1 MHLMRLTAVEL
12 GTAVRKATGIRLP
25 VTSTQDHGTPKPR
38 TTSKQGTKT
47 LSFRLDIQ
55 GLRAIAVGAV
65 VLYHFWPNRLP
76 GGFIGVD
83 MFFVISGFL
92 ITSHLISKPP
102 TGLRDVAQFWMRRVK
117 RLLPASFLVILLS
130 VLGVWLFAPETLW
143 RDWGLQALAAT
154 FYFQN
159 WYLALNKVDY
169 LAEADA
175 PSPFQH
181 FWSLAVEEQF
191 YFVWPVLLGLVIAAA
206 AYLGKSRKKALLA
219 VLGAVFFLGLG
230 YSIYATW
237 SNSGLAY
244 FSTFTRVWEFA
255 AGGLVAALGA
265 SVYKAK
271 SDTTSLVGAWAGIV
285 AIGFSLLFFTG
296 EMPFPGYIALIPVL
310 GTALLIL
317 SHSTHRYS
325 PNRLLSVRPMQFI
338 GDNSYAIYLWHWPLM
353 VLLPFALENFYWYQ
367 KIGVL
372 ALTLLIAVSTQKLV
386 EVRFRKFIDAS
397 PKLSAPRFLLAG
409 SLVLTLIA
417 GGFYQYSGVQLDR
430 STDINRAVAQ
440 VTKEVGKSCLGAN
453 SLSESCDEPQDD
465 STSFNSL
472 APQPVAA
479 KSDKPFLYAE
489 DCFASQETGFSE
501 RPVCHYGD
509 GKTKVALV
517 GNSHAGQWM
526 PAVQNM
532 ADEHGWSVDTY
543 VVNRCA
549 VMGLPQEFDA
559 QSSTEGCEE
568 LGGWVT
574 EQIEEEDYDLVISS
588 NRQSLPIAGYDLEE
602 STAPATEAYEK
613 LLGKWADSGA
623 DVAVIRDTPWPGET
637 LDNIPDCVA
646 ENLGD
651 PGECSGAADEW
662 IPEDPQADAVEALD
676 NPKVVSVDMNDQL
689 CREDR
694 CYSVVG
700 GLVAYWDHSHLS
712 ETYAASLSGTLSQR
726 MKDELDS
733 DELFPAS

>member
-1 MHLMRLTAVEL
+1 M
-12 GTAVRKATGIRLP
+12 
-25 VTSTQDHGTPKPR
+25 TSTQDLRTPEPQTTVKPP
-38 TTSKQGTKT
+38 SKSS
-47 LSFRLDIQ
+47 LFRLDIQ

-102 TGLRDVAQFWMRRVK
+102 TGFKDVVQFWMRRVK
-117 RLLPASFLVILLS
+117 RLLPASFLVIFMS
-130 VLGVWLFAPETLW
+130 ILGIWLFAPETLW

-191 YFVWPVLLGLVIAAA
+191 YFVWPVLIGLVIAAA
-206 AYLGKSRKKALLA
+206 VYLGRSRRKVLLA
-219 VLGAVFFLGLG
+219 VLGGVFFFGLG

-237 SNSGLAY
+237 ANSGLAY

-255 AGGLVAALGA
+255 SGGLVAALGTG
-265 SVYKAK
+265 VYKAK
-271 SDTTSLVGAWAGIV
+271 SDTVSLAGAWAGIA
-285 AIGFSLLFFTG
+285 AIAFSLLFFNG

-325 PNRLLSVRPMQFI
+325 PNRVLSLRPMQFI

-353 VLLPFALENFYWYQ
+353 VLIPFALETFYWYQ
-367 KIGVL
+367 KLGVL
-372 ALTLLIAVSTQKLV
+372 ALTLLLAVLTQKLV

-397 PKLSAPRFLLAG
+397 AKLTAPRFLIAG
-409 SLVLTLIA
+409 SLALTLVA
-417 GGFYQYSGVQLDR
+417 GGFYQYSGIQLNR
-430 STDINRAVAQ
+430 GTDVTTAVAQ

-453 SLSESCDEPQDD
+453 SLSDGCDEPQDK
-465 STSFNSL
+465 STSFKTL
-472 APQPVAA
+472 APEPVVA
-479 KSDKPFLYAE
+479 KSDKPFLYEE

-501 RPVCHYGD
+501 RPVCNYGN
-509 GKTKVALV
+509 GETKVALV

-532 ADEHGWSVDTY
+532 ADDNGWSVDTY

-549 VMGLPQEFDA
+549 VNGMPQEFDA
-559 QSSTEGCEE
+559 QSSIEGCEE

-574 EQIEEEDYDLVISS
+574 GQIEEQDYDLVISS
-588 NRQSLPIAGYDLEE
+588 NRQSVPIIGYDLEN
-602 STAPATEAYEK
+602 SMAPATKAYEK
-613 LLGKWADSGA
+613 MLDQWADTGTS
-623 DVAVIRDTPWPGET
+623 VAVIQDTPWPGAT
-637 LDNIPDCVA
+637 LGNVPDCIA
-646 ENLGD
+646 ENPEAHGK
-651 PGECSGAADEW
+651 CSGDADEW
-662 IPEDPQADAVEALD
+662 IPEDPQAEAVENLD
-676 NPKVVSVDMNDQL
+676 IPNVVSVDLNDQL
-689 CREDR
+689 CREDQ

-712 ETYAASLSGTLSQR
+712 ETYASSLSDTLSRR
-726 MKDELDS
+726 MNEKLNNN
-733 DELFPAS
+733 ELFPAS

>member
-1 MHLMRLTAVEL
+1 M
-12 GTAVRKATGIRLP
+12 IP
-25 VTSTQDHGTPKPR
+25 TQDQKTPVPKSILKAPSKP
-38 TTSKQGTKT
+38 S
-47 LSFRLDIQ
+47 SFRLDIQ

-102 TGLRDVAQFWMRRVK
+102 AGLPDVARFWMRRVK

-130 VLGVWLFAPETLW
+130 VVGVRLLAPETLW

-169 LAEADA
+169 LAEAEA

-191 YFVWPVLLGLVIAAA
+191 YFVWPVLIGVVIAAA
-206 AYLGKSRKKALLA
+206 VYLGKSRQKTVLC

-237 SNSGLAY
+237 ADSGLAY
-244 FSTFTRVWEFA
+244 FSTFTRVWEFS

-265 SVYKAK
+265 RVYRAK
-271 SDTTSLVGAWAGIV
+271 TDVTSLVGAWTGLA
-285 AIGFSLLFFTG
+285 AIAFSLILFTG

-325 PNRLLSVRPMQFI
+325 PTGLLSAKPMQLI
-338 GDNSYAIYLWHWPLM
+338 GDNSYAIYLWHWPLL
-353 VLLPFALENFYWYQ
+353 VLLPFTFENFYWYQ
-367 KIGVL
+367 KFGVL
-372 ALTLLIAVSTQKLV
+372 ALTLLLAVGTQKLV
-386 EVRFRKFIDAS
+386 EVRFRKFIDTS
-397 PKLSAPRFLLAG
+397 PQLSAPRFLLAG
-409 SLVLTLIA
+409 SLVLTLVA
-417 GGFYQYSGVQLDR
+417 GGFYQYSAVQLHR
-430 STDINRAVAQ
+430 GTDINQAVAQ
-440 VTKEVGKSCLGAN
+440 VAEDIGKSCLGAN
-453 SLSESCDEPQDD
+453 SLSENCADPQDD
-465 STSFNSL
+465 TTSFNTL
-472 APQPVAA
+472 APEPVAA
-479 KSDKPFLYAE
+479 KDDKPFLYAD
-489 DCFASQETGFSE
+489 DCFASQETDFSE
-501 RPVCHYGD
+501 RPVCSYGE

-526 PAVQNM
+526 PAVQKI
-532 ADEHGWSVDTY
+532 ADDHDWSVDTY

-559 QSSTEGCEE
+559 QSATEGCDE

-574 EQIEEEDYDLVISS
+574 DQIAQEDYDLVISS
-588 NRQSLPIAGYDLEE
+588 NRQSVPIEGYDLDE
-602 STAPATEAYEK
+602 SSAPAMKAYEK
-613 LLGKWADSGA
+613 LLDQWTDTGA
-623 DVAVIRDTPWPGET
+623 EVAVIRDTPWPGAT
-637 LDNIPDCVA
+637 LKNVPDCVA
-646 ENLGD
+646 ENPGD
-651 PGECSGAADEW
+651 SGKCSGSANQW
-662 IPEDPQADAVEALD
+662 IPEDPQVEAVEVLD
-676 NPKVVSVDMNDQL
+676 NPNVVSVDMNDQL
-689 CREDR
+689 CRDGH

-712 ETYAASLSGTLSQR
+712 KTYAASLSGTLSNRLQ
-726 MKDELDS
+726 KALKNDK
-733 DELFPAS
+733 LFQKP